1 MNANV
6 IVYQRVSGVVYTMGN
21 LAPFFLGSLLSPTP
35 PPSPSS
41 GYQPNHVS
49 RRYIRGAGHPQI
61 RLWRLPAGVPT
72 SPPPDQA
79 ITAPSR
85 CSYKPIYQP
94 NHVSRTYI
102 RGEKCLGGQ
111 WPAPLLV
118 NQVGPARGWGA
129 LSIRD
134 THSLSISNHY
144 NEGSKH
150 MQMVGYWL
158 HVAVWQELFGRALQD
173 SSCSPETR
181 PWDTAMYRLW

>member
-1 MNANV
+1 
-6 IVYQRVSGVVYTMGN
+6 MG
-21 LAPFFLGSLLSPTP
+21 FL
-35 PPSPSS
+35 
-41 GYQPNHVS
+41 
-49 RRYIRGAGHPQI
+49 GHPQI

-72 SPPPDQA
+72 SPYVKQIRPHEPNGGSWPPSDQA
-79 ITAPSR
+79 MEAPSG
-85 CSYKPIYQP
+85 CSHKPIYQP

-102 RGEKCLGGQ
+102 RGEKRLGGQ

-118 NQVGPARGWGA
+118 DQVGPARGVGA

-134 THSLSISNHY
+134 THSLSISNRY
-144 NEGSKH
+144 NEGSKY
-150 MQMVGYWL
+150 MQMVGYRL